1 MMMLALPCPLTP
13 TSHPQV
19 GRNLLPSFAG
29 FTLGLQSLSGI
40 FLLKKKIVFGES
52 SWHRILSYRLLVY
65 LSSLK
70 RSLSLPVLRA
80 TNSQNRTEAFGS
92 QWVLGFGFW
101 VSHTSAW

>member
-13 TSHPQV
+13 PSPSGEEFTS
-19 GRNLLPSFAG
+19 FFCW

-40 FLLKKKIVFGES
+40 FLLKKKIVFGEL
-52 SWHRILSYRLLVY
+52 SWHKILSYRLLVY

-101 VSHTSAW
+101 VPHTSAW